1 MVEGRNV
8 GETVGGTVGAKVNCS
23 FIAVRRNAVKFK
35 EPKPVN
41 GSLEDKT
48 EK

>member
-1 MVEGRNV
+1 MVEGRKD
-8 GETVGGTVGAKVNCS
+8 GETVGGTVGAKVSCS
-23 FIAVRRNAVKFK
+23 FIAERRNAVKFK
-35 EPKPVN
+35 VPKPVN